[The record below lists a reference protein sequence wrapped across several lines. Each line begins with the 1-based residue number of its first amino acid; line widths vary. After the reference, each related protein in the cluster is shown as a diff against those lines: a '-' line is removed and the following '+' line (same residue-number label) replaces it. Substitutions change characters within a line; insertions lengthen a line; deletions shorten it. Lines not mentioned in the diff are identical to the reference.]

1 MYVVLAEGAQ
11 NMTRHQ
17 IAGTKGKNKGEK
29 KENE

>member
-17 IAGTKGKNKGEK
+17 IVGTKEK
-29 KENE
+29 KQRREKENE